1 MNAWLK
7 GRPRSPRISATSSG
21 QRITLQA
28 LSPRPFY
35 RYWLPPLLLTGGILT
50 VSGNLG
56 SSEHTKRLL
65 AWVYSWFSFAQMPE
79 QGQGWLRKIGH
90 VTAYASLSWLWFR
103 AFQEH
108 FSGRLRTA
116 VLVTLGLCLT
126 IALLDE
132 GHQSLVASRTGS
144 LWDVALDFS
153 AAALAA
159 LALSFKRAYL

>member
-1 MNAWLK
+1 MQAS
-7 GRPRSPRISATSSG
+7 SPR
-21 QRITLQA
+21 Q
-28 LSPRPFY
+28 FC
-35 RYWLPPLLLTGGILT
+35 RYWLPPLLLSGGILLF
-50 VSGNLG
+50 SGNLG
-56 SSEHTKRLL
+56 SNEHTRRLL
-65 AWVYSWFSFAQMPE
+65 AWVFSWFSFAQMPE
-79 QGQGWLRKIGH
+79 QGQGLLRKIGH

-103 AFQEH
+103 AFQGH
-108 FSGRLRTA
+108 WSVRLRTT

-153 AAALAA
+153 AATLAA